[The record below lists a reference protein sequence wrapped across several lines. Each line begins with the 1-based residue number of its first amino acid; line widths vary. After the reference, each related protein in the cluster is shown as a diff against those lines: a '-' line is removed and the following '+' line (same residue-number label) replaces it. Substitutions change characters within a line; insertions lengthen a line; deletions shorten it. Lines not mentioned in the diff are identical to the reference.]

1 MNMDL
6 LIKNVNLIDYKREE
20 WGDIYIEKGKIKE
33 IGGNIDK
40 SCKIID
46 GEGLYLLPSFID
58 THAHFRDPGFTYKED
73 LESGSKA
80 ANRGGYTGV
89 NLMANTMPVISSMDR
104 ALDVIKR
111 GKEIGKVDI
120 HQCISITKDF
130 DGKDLSQLEKIEDPV
145 KIISEDGFDVE
156 SAAIMYKAMKIAHDK
171 NLIVMCHSEDKSL
184 AGINSRLSEN
194 INVIRNIQIAKETNC
209 RLHLAHVSTF
219 GAMEYIISE
228 KKKGTNITCEV
239 MPHHIGLKNLDYKV
253 NPPIRE
259 SDDVI
264 FLKNAVK
271 DGFVDTIGTD
281 HAPHSFEDKLK
292 GANGISGI
300 ETAFCVC
307 YTNLIKEG
315 YITLN
320 KLSEL
325 MSKNGADLLSMNK
338 GRLEAGYDGDL
349 VLIDIN
355 KEITV
360 DAEKFY
366 SKGKNTPFDGMKY
379 YGDIICTIKGG
390 KIVYDNR

>member
-1 MNMDL
+1 MNL
-6 LIKNVNLIDYKREE
+6 LIKNVNLIDYKREGY
-20 WGDIYIEKGKIKE
+20 GDIYIENGKIKE
-33 IGGNIDK
+33 IGGNINK
-40 SCKIID
+40 ACKVID

-89 NLMANTMPVISSMDR
+89 NLMANTSPVISTMDR
-104 ALDVIKR
+104 AQDVIKR
-111 GKEIGKVDI
+111 GKEIGRVDI
-120 HQCISITKDF
+120 HQCISITNNF
-130 DGKDLSQLEKIEDPV
+130 DGEDLSALYKIENPV
-145 KIISEDGFDVE
+145 KIISEDGFDIQS
-156 SAAIMYKAMKIAHDK
+156 SAVMYQAMKIAKDK
-171 NLIVMCHSEDKSL
+171 NLIVMCHSEDRSL
-184 AGINSRLSEN
+184 SYINSRLSEN
-194 INVIRNIQIAKETNC
+194 INVVRNIQIAKETNC

-219 GAMEYIISE
+219 DAMEYIINE
-228 KKKGTNITCEV
+228 KKKGTSITCEV
-239 MPHHIGLKNLDYKV
+239 MPHHIGLHDLDYKV

-259 SDDVI
+259 LNDVL

-281 HAPHSFEDKLK
+281 HAPHSDEDKLK

-307 YTNLIKEG
+307 YTNLVKEG

-338 GRLEAGYDGDL
+338 GRLEEGYEGDL
-349 VLIDIN
+349 VLVDIN
-355 KEITV
+355 KEITI
-360 DAEKFY
+360 DREKFY

-379 YGDIICTIKGG
+379 FGDIIYTIKGG
-390 KIVYDNR
+390 EIVYDNR